1 MLFSDWIWPKHRNTW
16 IWLWQSECMPP
27 QPFNFYCVSN
37 DAAGQAISRILQQD
51 VFLVFSKKTRS
62 NWTPNDSFGFC
73 SSRGFQNTPYMLN
86 LIKFWLRY
94 LRLKTVD
101 IFKKLYSSSSF
112 SLSIILVN
120 SSANSKICS
129 SWGFQNCHWLL
140 KLMKNWLRYSR
151 LKERLNFQK
160 VNESMNLTSSVAK

>member
-37 DAAGQAISRILQQD
+37 DVAGQAISRILQQD

-73 SSRGFQNTPYMLN
+73 SSRGFCVIPYIPN
-86 LIKFWLRY
+86 LILAK
-94 LRLKTVD
+94 
-101 IFKKLYSSSSF
+101 IFKVKDKAEFPKSQF
-112 SLSIILVN
+112 
-120 SSANSKICS
+120 
-129 SWGFQNCHWLL
+129 
-140 KLMKNWLRYSR
+140 KN
-151 LKERLNFQK
+151 
-160 VNESMNLTSSVAK
+160 MNLSTHKDLNQMVSIVFNLKYLSQNIIKFGM